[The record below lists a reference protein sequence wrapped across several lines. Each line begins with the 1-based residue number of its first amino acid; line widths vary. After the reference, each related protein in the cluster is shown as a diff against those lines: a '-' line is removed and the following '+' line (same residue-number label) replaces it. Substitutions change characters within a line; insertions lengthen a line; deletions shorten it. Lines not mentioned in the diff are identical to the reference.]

1 MAIPVALT
9 VWKEDSRGNGVH
21 SFFSDVRGYEEARDG
36 DKKKLMFFGVE
47 GL

>member
-1 MAIPVALT
+1 MGCI
-9 VWKEDSRGNGVH
+9 R
-21 SFFSDVRGYEEARDG
+21 FFSDVRGYEEARDG